1 MRIARHSFWPP
12 MLPDLDRTPDDALLR
27 MAVQGDGRAF
37 AALIDRHGR
46 AATAA
51 ARAILGPTPAA
62 EDAVQD
68 ALIQLW
74 RTASAF
80 EPGRGSLRA
89 YLLVLVRSRALD
101 LLRREN
107 VRAAA
112 AERATAQ
119 VRLASGHVDDELE
132 RRAQAREL
140 RDGIVRLPRE
150 QAQVLGLQYLAGQ
163 SQSEVASTLDVPL
176 GTVKGRTRL
185 GLARLRRELAMAA

>member
-1 MRIARHSFWPP
+1 
-12 MLPDLDRTPDDALLR
+12 MLLALDRTPDDALLR

-37 AALIDRHGR
+37 ATLLERHGR

-62 EDAVQD
+62 EDAVQE

-74 RTASAF
+74 RSASAY

-112 AERATAQ
+112 TERATAQ
-119 VRLASGHVDDELE
+119 VRVGRRHDDELE

-140 RDGIVRLPRE
+140 RDGIVRLPPE

-163 SQSEVASTLDVPL
+163 SQSEVASLLDVPL

-185 GLARLRRELAMAA
+185 GLAKLRRELAVAA

>member
-1 MRIARHSFWPP
+1 
-12 MLPDLDRTPDDALLR
+12 MLLALDRTPDDALLR

-62 EDAVQD
+62 EDAVQE

-74 RTASAF
+74 RSASSY

-89 YLLVLVRSRALD
+89 YLLVVVRSRALD
-101 LLRREN
+101 LLRRET
-107 VRAAA
+107 VRAEAA
-112 AERATAQ
+112 KRATAQ
-119 VRLASGHVDDELE
+119 GHAHHGHAIDELE

-163 SQSEVASTLDVPL
+163 SQSEVASLLDVPL

-185 GLARLRRELAMAA
+185 GLAKLRRELAVAA

>member
-1 MRIARHSFWPP
+1 MYRTATPCPP
-12 MLPDLDRTPDDALLR
+12 ALDRRSDETLLR
-27 MAVQGDGRAF
+27 MAAQGDGPAF
-37 AALIDRHGR
+37 AALVERHGR
-46 AATAA
+46 AAAAA

-68 ALIQLW
+68 ALLQLW
-74 RTASAF
+74 RRAATFSP
-80 EPGRGSLRA
+80 ERGSLRA
-89 YLLVLVRSRALD
+89 YVVVLVRSRALD

-119 VRLASGHVDDELE
+119 LHTAGTEAHDELE

-140 RDGIVRLPRE
+140 RDGIVGLPRE

-163 SQSEVASTLDVPL
+163 SQSEVATLLDVPL
-176 GTVKGRTRL
+176 GTVKGRARL
-185 GLARLRRELAMAA
+185 GLAKLRRELAVAA